1 MNRNKVKKEVKWVRK
16 MTEYKNRQRR
26 NDIHISGV
34 LEEKTKQKRENAIEL
49 VVRIKYMNLF
59 IKKSPRGSKMEHK
72 N

>member
-1 MNRNKVKKEVKWVRK
+1 

-49 VVRIKYMNLF
+49 VVKIKYMNLF

>member
-1 MNRNKVKKEVKWVRK
+1 

-49 VVRIKYMNLF
+49 VVKIKYMNLF
-59 IKKSPRGSKMEHK
+59 IKKKPKREQDGTQKLASPDRI
-72 N
+72 